1 MSERIYIVGGSKGG
15 VGKSMVSLSLIDYL
29 VQRGKTVLLIET
41 DNSNPDVH
49 KALES
54 TVESRIINLDDAS
67 GWVSLVNVCDELK
80 DHVVVVNT
88 AARNNIGVAKFG
100 ATLNDTLAELGR
112 ELTTLWVINRQRDS
126 LELLADYQQ
135 TINNTTLNVLLNGYF
150 GDEAKFELYN
160 GSELK
165 IAIENDLGGK
175 SRLFPEL
182 ADRVADDLYSKR
194 LSIEAASKEMPIGN
208 RAELGRWRR
217 LVGAL
222 FDELTAGAPK
232 PAPAKP
238 RAARPKTKASAAG
251 AES

>member
-15 VGKSMVSLSLIDYL
+15 VGKSMVSLSLVDYL
-29 VQRGKTVLLIET
+29 LQRDKKVLLVET

-49 KALES
+49 KALQGV
-54 TVESRIINLDDAS
+54 VESQIIDLDEAS
-67 GWVSLVNVCDELK
+67 GWVSLVNVCDQK
-80 DHVVVVNT
+80 KGHVVVVNT
-88 AARNNIGVAKFG
+88 AARNNRGVSKFG

-112 ELTTLWVINRQRDS
+112 ELMTLWVINRQRDS
-126 LELLADYQQ
+126 LELLADYQMAIQ
-135 TINNTTLNVLLNGYF
+135 STKLNVLMNGYF

-160 GSELK
+160 SSK
-165 IAIENDLGGK
+165 IKAAIENDLKGN

-217 LVGAL
+217 LVAAL
-222 FDELTAGAPK
+222 FDDLLSEPETVKA
-232 PAPAKP
+232 
-238 RAARPKTKASAAG
+238 RSARPKASEASA
-251 AES
+251 ES